1 MKKQPKASSKRRKS
15 ITAHISPSTRVALY
29 ARSALLP
36 REFKEE
42 AGLLLPFT
50 TYFQDPFVGK
60 NDPQTNLNEETKVP
74 WEPGFAD
81 GPTSSRFAIVDYNA
95 DTGALQPPA
104 VWNEPSQA
112 FLGVKG
118 QKLNKDA
125 VDTFQFHQVSVWA
138 LLQCALA
145 FYEDPS
151 ALGRSIPWAFDGNR
165 LIVVPHAGFGENAF
179 YDRDSKSLQ
188 FYYFDSDGETVYTCL
203 SSDIVHHEFGHAVLD
218 GVRPL
223 FNESSDPQTGAFHEF
238 MGDLSAILLTL
249 KNRTLRQ
256 QLAKTADG
264 KFTKAKTLFQVAE
277 QFGQAVDGHPYLRS
291 AFNDKKMGDVSNE
304 VHDLSEVMTGAMF
317 DVLKELGELY
327 DDDVEDGSGTGAA
340 AAGDGP
346 SGEKKGG
353 KKKSSVQVFYAAA
366 DRMQRMA
373 IQPLDLLP
381 PVEVTFRDYALAVC
395 RSQRLADP
403 LDPRDYYGMLT
414 DVFLKRKIFTAE
426 DVKELKKPTYLND
439 RLDLAVGPHMDSLSR
454 SRAAAYRFLDDNR
467 EYLLIPASRDFFVS
481 DQYEARK
488 RGRQN
493 LMMPRQIV
501 LQYAWREEV
510 ELSGAQFGKYDGK
523 TTSMLCGGTLVFD
536 DNGTVLSWMMK
547 PGSEAYG
554 RPVGRGKR
562 TERWAAAGKEGT
574 ARRSAFLQN
583 LADQILEGEVGVAL
597 ETAKGFIGAS
607 VPLVIADEDGDG
619 NRIRFRWAPHLH
631 LSKDDQLTRTK
642 TGERKWEI
650 SC

>member
-1 MKKQPKASSKRRKS
+1 VSK
-15 ITAHISPSTRVALY
+15 
-29 ARSALLP
+29 
-36 REFKEE
+36 
-42 AGLLLPFT
+42 G
-50 TYFQDPFVGK
+50 
-60 NDPQTNLNEETKVP
+60 
-74 WEPGFAD
+74 
-81 GPTSSRFAIVDYNA
+81 
-95 DTGALQPPA
+95 
-104 VWNEPSQA
+104 
-112 FLGVKG
+112 
-118 QKLNKDA
+118 A
-125 VDTFQFHQVSVWA
+125 VDTLQFHQVSVWA

-151 ALGRSIPWAFDGNR
+151 ALGRSIPWAFEGNR

-179 YDRDSKSLQ
+179 YDRESKSLQ
-188 FYYFDSDGETVYTCL
+188 FYYFDSAGETVYTCL

-223 FNESSDPQTGAFHEF
+223 FNESTDPQTGGFHEF

-256 QLAKTADG
+256 QLAKAAGG
-264 KFTKAKTLFQVAE
+264 KFTKANTLFQVAE
-277 QFGQAVDGHPYLRS
+277 QFGQAVEGRPYLRS
-291 AFNDKKMGDVSNE
+291 ADNQKKMGDPDVANE
-304 VHDLSEVMTGAMF
+304 VHDLSEVLTGAMF
-317 DVLKELGELY
+317 EVLIELGKRY
-327 DDDVEDGSGTGAA
+327 DDTVEGGSGAGAA
-340 AAGDGP
+340 AAADGP
-346 SGEKKGG
+346 DG
-353 KKKSSVQVFYAAA
+353 KKKAAKKVTKKSPVQVFFAAA

-403 LDPRDYYGMLT
+403 LDPRDYYGMLIG
-414 DVFLKRKIFTAE
+414 VFLKRKIFTAE

-439 RLDLAVGPHMDSLSR
+439 RLDLAVAPHMDSLSR

-467 EYLLIPASRDFFVS
+467 EYLLIPASRDFFVA
-481 DQYEARK
+481 DLYEARK

-510 ELSGAQFGKYDGK
+510 ELSGARFGKYDGK

-547 PGSEAYG
+547 PGSAAYG
-554 RPVGRGKR
+554 REVGRGKR
-562 TERWAAAGKEGT
+562 TERWAAAVKEGT

-583 LADQILEGEVGVAL
+583 LADQIAQGEVGVAL
-597 ETAKGFIGAS
+597 ETAKGFMGAS
-607 VPLVIADEDGDG
+607 VPLVIAEEDGDG
-619 NRIRFRWAPHLH
+619 NRIRFRLAPHLH
-631 LSKDDQLTRTK
+631 LSQDDQLTRTK

-650 SC
+650 SF